1 MEANSVGKKNDRLNR
16 LIGILKIRGAVS
28 IRELA
33 QTLEVSEITIRRDMK
48 LLQQNKVV
56 ENVDGVMVYNPAHTL
71 VETDKEYSLALEEER
86 RNAEKAAIGAFA
98 ASLVAQDDMII
109 IDTGTTTVHI
119 ARNLPTNLHLSVL
132 CYNINIL
139 MELRRKPNIQPLFAG
154 GYYHANAQ
162 MFESKEGVEFI
173 SGIRVQKAFVSAA
186 GVHCQLGVTCIN
198 NYEIE
203 TKRAILRSSLEKI
216 LVADSSKFG
225 RVCAAYC
232 CDMNDIDT
240 IITNKDLS
248 PEWIDQIRS
257 KGIKL
262 YLV

>member
-1 MEANSVGKKNDRLNR
+1 MGKKNDRLNR

-33 QTLEVSEITIRRDMK
+33 QTLEVSEMTIRRDMK

-139 MELRRKPNIQPLFAG
+139 MELRRKPNIQPLFADASG
-154 GYYHANAQ
+154 TEKCRFRATSSPAQ
-162 MFESKEGVEFI
+162 MRSQGKQVLPERSDADHSKNKL
-173 SGIRVQKAFVSAA
+173 SGFR
-186 GVHCQLGVTCIN
+186 
-198 NYEIE
+198 
-203 TKRAILRSSLEKI
+203 
-216 LVADSSKFG
+216 
-225 RVCAAYC
+225 
-232 CDMNDIDT
+232 
-240 IITNKDLS
+240 
-248 PEWIDQIRS
+248 
-257 KGIKL
+257 
-262 YLV
+262 

>member
-1 MEANSVGKKNDRLNR
+1 
-16 LIGILKIRGAVS
+16 
-28 IRELA
+28 
-33 QTLEVSEITIRRDMK
+33 
-48 LLQQNKVV
+48 
-56 ENVDGVMVYNPAHTL
+56 MVYNPAHTL

>member
-33 QTLEVSEITIRRDMK
+33 QTLEVSEMTIRRDMK

-173 SGIRVQKAFVSAA
+173 SGIRVQKAFGFSGRRSLPVGRNLHQQLRDRDKTGDFALLA
-186 GVHCQLGVTCIN
+186 GKNSCSGFKQIWPGLRGLLLR
-198 NYEIE
+198 YE
-203 TKRAILRSSLEKI
+203 
-216 LVADSSKFG
+216 
-225 RVCAAYC
+225 
-232 CDMNDIDT
+232 
-240 IITNKDLS
+240 
-248 PEWIDQIRS
+248 
-257 KGIKL
+257 
-262 YLV
+262 